1 MQENFASALPLPREL
16 EDLPTIT
23 AQPWVRLEG
32 GPDPLL
38 EGPAFD
44 RKGNLF
50 VTRPVSGEIYRIT
63 SDGKAE
69 VIFQKMGFMFNGAAF
84 HKDGRLFVG
93 CLSGELL
100 ILDTETGEFTA
111 PRPTYDGMP
120 LSMNDLVFDDQGR
133 LFVTDYKGIYGAP
146 MGGVYCL
153 DDQGEVIC
161 KLAGGLVSPNG
172 ISLSPDKH
180 TLWVSETKNNTV
192 LTIGLGPDGVS
203 LDFIGGVSCAYHSV
217 GSAGPDS
224 NKVDAAGNL
233 YQCIMM
239 QGRIVVLNR
248 NGIPVANV
256 LMEGREQG
264 QGLMSSNLAFKPGT
278 KEGYVTAGGFTGP
291 WIYKFE
297 GLAEGL
303 PLYSHA

>member
-1 MQENFASALPLPREL
+1 MQEKFANALPLPKEL
-16 EDLPTIT
+16 EALPTIT
-23 AQPWVRLEG
+23 AEPWLSLQGVR
-32 GPDPLL
+32 DPLI

-44 RKGNLF
+44 RKGNF
-50 VTRPVSGEIYRIT
+50 YVTCPGAGEIYRIT
-63 SDGKAE
+63 PDGKQE
-69 VIFQKMGFMFNGAAF
+69 VIFKQPGFMFNGAAF

-100 ILDTETGEFTA
+100 ILDPESGEFTA
-111 PRPTYDGMP
+111 PKPSFEGMP
-120 LSMNDLVFDDQGR
+120 LSINDLVFDDQGR
-133 LFVTDYKGIYGAP
+133 LFVTDYKGVYGLP
-146 MGGVYCL
+146 IGGVYCL
-153 DDQGEVIC
+153 NDQGEILC

-172 ISLSPDKH
+172 VSLSPDKR

-192 LTIGLGPDGVS
+192 LTIGLGPDGMS
-203 LDFIGGVSCAYHSV
+203 LDFINGVGCAYRST

-224 NKVDAAGNL
+224 NKVDAMGNL

-248 NGIPVANV
+248 TGVPVANV
-256 LMEGREQG
+256 LMKGREQG
-264 QGLMSSNLAFKPGT
+264 QGLMSANLAFKPGT